1 MIALLGNLDYVLV
14 YIDDIL
20 LLQSHDETE
29 YDHLRKME
37 EVLGKNNTS
46 NTDNN
51 SQQGRWRRD
60 TAWGHYVEHWEY
72 LFDFFNVII
81 INNLT
86 RSLY

>member
-1 MIALLGNLDYVLV
+1 MRLPMGIACSPDIFQYIMIASLGNLDYVLV

-51 SQQGRWRRD
+51 SQQGR
-60 TAWGHYVEHWEY
+60 
-72 LFDFFNVII
+72 
-81 INNLT
+81 
-86 RSLY
+86 